1 MQHNKIGV
9 LKAEKIKGNLAIIKV
24 LYHSEV

>member
-1 MQHNKIGV
+1 MQHYKIGV
-9 LKAEKIKGNLAIIKV
+9 LKAEKIKGNLVIMKV

>member
-1 MQHNKIGV
+1 MQCYKIGV
-9 LKAEKIKGNLAIIKV
+9 LKAKKIKGNLAIIKA